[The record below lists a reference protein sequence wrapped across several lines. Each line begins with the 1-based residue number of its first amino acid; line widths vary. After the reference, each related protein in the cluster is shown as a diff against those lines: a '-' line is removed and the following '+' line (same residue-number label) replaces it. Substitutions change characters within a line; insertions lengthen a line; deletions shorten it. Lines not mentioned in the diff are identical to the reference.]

1 MEPRLVIQ
9 LVLCVVAGWLVTGVA
24 GLVWLRRTRAVAHGL
39 FPAGALLGLL
49 LTGLGIAA
57 LGGPAPAQ
65 TVVLPVGLPGLPVHL
80 RLDALSA
87 YFIAVLGMVSTGVS
101 AFSAGYFRHGE
112 GTPPG
117 LLCFGYHVCVASL
130 ALVLLA
136 DDAYSFLVAWEA
148 LTISAAFLVMSN
160 DRIADIRGAAF
171 LYFLIS
177 HVGALA
183 LLLSFGLMQG
193 GSGDYTFAAM
203 RAQHLA
209 PFGASVAF
217 VLALVG
223 FGAKAGLFPLH
234 VWLPDAHP
242 AAPSPV
248 SALMSGFVLKAGLY
262 GMLRTV
268 FDLLHLQIAWWGV
281 LMLALGLFTALSGV
295 VFSAIQS
302 DMKRLLAYSSIDNI
316 GLMFVS
322 LGLAVLFRAFG
333 MNGLAALA
341 LTALLYQIA
350 SHAAFKSLLFVG
362 TGAVLHATGERNL
375 GRLGGLIHR
384 MPWTAW
390 TVLAAVLACSGL
402 PPLSGF
408 VSEWLLLQ
416 SFLFT
421 PGLPD
426 SFLNMAIPLIAALIA
441 LVAALAGYTMVK
453 FFGIVFLGQ
462 PREASLAHARD
473 AGAWERAGFVW
484 FVAVTLLLGLL
495 PVQIVGALTPA
506 VRQLAGADLR
516 AALAAGGWLL
526 LAPTGID
533 RASYLP
539 ALFLAFLVGCCTLAF
554 VLVRRVYHGRLR
566 RAAPWAC
573 GHPFVNARMQD
584 TAEGFGQPIREIF
597 APFFRIERHL
607 PSPFDA
613 QPTYR
618 VVVTDRTW
626 TWLYAPLARGVTR
639 AGALVARLYA
649 ARIAVCLTYSFFT
662 LIVLLVLVR
671 R

>member
-9 LVLCVVAGWLVTGVA
+9 LVLYVVAGWLAIGVV
-24 GLVWLRRTRAVAHGL
+24 GLVYLRRTRVVAHGL
-39 FPAGALLGLL
+39 FPAGALLGGLL
-49 LTGLGIAA
+49 FGLGLFGMCAPTQA
-57 LGGPAPAQ
+57 LI
-65 TVVLPVGLPGLPVHL
+65 LPVGLPGLPVHL
-80 RLDALSA
+80 RIDALSA
-87 YFIAVLGMVSTGVS
+87 YFLAVLGMVSAGLS
-101 AFSAGYFRHGE
+101 AFSAGYFRKGE

-117 LLCFGYHVCVASL
+117 LLCFEYHVCLASL

-136 DDAYSFLVAWEA
+136 DDAYGFLVAWET
-148 LTISAAFLVMSN
+148 LTISATFLVMSN
-160 DRIADIRGAAF
+160 HRIAEIRGAAF

-183 LLLSFGLMQG
+183 LLLSFGLLQG
-193 GSGDYTFAAM
+193 HTGDYTFAAM

-209 PFGASVAF
+209 PLQASVAF
-217 VLALVG
+217 LLALAG
-223 FGAKAGLFPLH
+223 FGAKAGIFPLH
-234 VWLPDAHP
+234 VWLPEAHP

-281 LMLALGLFTALSGV
+281 LLLALGLFTALFGV

-341 LTALLYQIA
+341 MTALLYQIA

-390 TVLAAVLACSGL
+390 TMLAGALASAGL

-421 PGLPD
+421 PGLPNT
-426 SFLNMAIPLIAALIA
+426 FLNMAIPLIAALIA

-462 PREASLAHARD
+462 PREATLARARD
-473 AGAWERAGFVW
+473 AGVWERAAFVW
-484 FVAVTLLLGLL
+484 FVAVTVLLGLL
-495 PVQIVGALTPA
+495 PVPIVRALTPV
-506 VRQLAGADLR
+506 VRQLAGADLG
-516 AALAAGGWLL
+516 AAIASGWLL

-533 RASYLP
+533 RASYMP
-539 ALFLAFLVGCCTLAF
+539 VVFLAFFVGCCGLAF
-554 VLVRRVYHGRLR
+554 VLVRRFYHGRLR

-573 GHPFVNARMQD
+573 GNPFVNARMQD

-597 APFFRIERHL
+597 SPFFRIERHV
-607 PSPFDA
+607 PSPFDS

-618 VVVTDRTW
+618 VAIADRTRAW
-626 TWLYAPLARGVTR
+626 IYEPLTR
-639 AGALVARLYA
+639 AVKALGALVGRLQA
-649 ARIAVCLTYSFFT
+649 GPIAVYLTYSFLT

>member
-1 MEPRLVIQ
+1 MEPRLVIDF
-9 LVLCVVAGWLVTGVA
+9 VLYVVAAWLAIGVV
-24 GLVWLRRTRAVAHGL
+24 GLVFLRRTRVVAHGL
-39 FPAGALLGLL
+39 FPLGALFGVLLFGLGLA
-49 LTGLGIAA
+49 GLCRPVQA
-57 LGGPAPAQ
+57 L
-65 TVVLPVGLPGLPVHL
+65 VLPIGLPGLPVHL
-80 RLDALSA
+80 RMDALSA
-87 YFIAVLGMVSTGVS
+87 YFLAVLGMVSAGVS
-101 AFSAGYFRHGE
+101 AFSAGYFRKGE

-117 LLCFGYHVCVASL
+117 LLCFGYHLCLASL

-136 DDAYSFLVAWEA
+136 DDAYSFLVAWEM
-148 LTISAAFLVMSN
+148 LTISAAFLVMTN
-160 DRIADIRGAAF
+160 YRIAEIRGAAF

-183 LLLSFGLMQG
+183 LLLSFGLLQG
-193 GSGDYTFAAM
+193 GTADYTFAAM
-203 RAQHLA
+203 RAQHLG
-209 PFGASVAF
+209 PVWASVAF
-217 VLALVG
+217 LLALVG
-223 FGAKAGLFPLH
+223 FGAKAGIFPLH
-234 VWLPDAHP
+234 VWLPEAHP

-268 FDLLHLQIAWWGV
+268 FDLLHVQIAWWGV
-281 LMLALGLFTALSGV
+281 LMLALGLFTALLGV

-316 GLMFVS
+316 GLMFAS
-322 LGLAVLFRAFG
+322 LGLTVLFRSFG

-350 SHAAFKSLLFVG
+350 SHAAFKSLLFIG

-390 TVLAAVLACSGL
+390 TVLAGALACSGL

-421 PGLPD
+421 PGLPNA
-426 SFLNMAIPLIAALIA
+426 FLNMAIPLIAALIA

-462 PREASLAHARD
+462 PREASLARARD

-495 PVQIVGALTPA
+495 PVQIVNALTPV

-516 AALAAGGWLL
+516 AAIAAGGWLL
-526 LAPTGID
+526 LAPGSVD
-533 RASYLP
+533 RASYMP
-539 ALFLAFLVGCCTLAF
+539 AVFLAFLVGCCGLAF
-554 VLVRRVYHGRLR
+554 VLVRRFYHGRLR
-566 RAAPWAC
+566 RAVPWAC

-597 APFFRIERHL
+597 SPFFGIERRL
-607 PSPFDA
+607 PSPFDT
-613 QPTYR
+613 QPTYS
-618 VVVTDRTW
+618 VTITDRTW
-626 TWLYAPLARGVTR
+626 AWLYQPLARGVR
-639 AGALVARLYA
+639 RVGALVGRLQA
-649 ARIAVCLTYSFFT
+649 GRIAVYLTYSFFT

>member
-9 LVLCVVAGWLVTGVA
+9 LVLCVVAGWLVTGVV
-24 GLVWLRRTRAVAHGL
+24 GLAYLRRTRVVAHGL
-39 FPAGALLGLL
+39 FPAGALLGVLL
-49 LTGLGIAA
+49 FGLGIAG
-57 LGGPAPAQ
+57 LCGQ
-65 TVVLPVGLPGLPVHL
+65 TQPQTLVLPVGLPGLPVHL
-80 RLDALSA
+80 RIDSLSA
-87 YFIAVLGMVSTGVS
+87 YFLIVLGMVSTGVS
-101 AFSAGYFRHGE
+101 AFSAGYFRKGE

-117 LLCFGYHVCVASL
+117 LLCFGYHTCLASL

-160 DRIADIRGAAF
+160 YRIAEIRSAAF

-183 LLLSFGLMQG
+183 LLLSFGLLQG
-193 GSGDYTFAAM
+193 GTGDYTFAAM

-209 PFGASVAF
+209 PFEASVAF
-217 VLALVG
+217 LLALVG
-223 FGAKAGLFPLH
+223 FGAKAGIFPLH
-234 VWLPDAHP
+234 VWLPEAHP

-262 GMLRTV
+262 GMLRAV
-268 FDLLHLQIAWWGV
+268 FDLLHLQIAWWG
-281 LMLALGLFTALSGV
+281 LLLLALGLFTALLGV

-322 LGLAVLFRAFG
+322 LGLTVLFRSFG

-390 TVLAAVLACSGL
+390 TVLAGVLASSGL

-462 PREASLAHARD
+462 PREATLASARD
-473 AGAWERAGFVW
+473 AGIWERAGYVW
-484 FVAVTLLLGLL
+484 FVAATLLLGLL
-495 PVQIVGALTPA
+495 PVQIVRALTPV
-506 VRQLAGADLR
+506 VRQLAGADLH
-516 AALAAGGWLL
+516 AAIAANGSLL
-526 LAPTGID
+526 LAPTGVD
-533 RASYLP
+533 RASYMP
-539 ALFLAFLVGCCTLAF
+539 AVFLAFLVGCCALAF
-554 VLVRRVYHGRLR
+554 VLVRRFYHGRLR

-597 APFFRIERHL
+597 SPFFGIARRL
-607 PSPFDA
+607 PSPFDT
-613 QPTYR
+613 QPTYS
-618 VVVTDRTW
+618 VTVTDRTW
-626 TWLYAPLARGVTR
+626 VWIYRPLARGVKR

-649 ARIAVCLTYSFFT
+649 GRIAVYLTYSFFT